1 MTEVPAVTVDSLVAD
16 LRRLGLAEGDA
27 VVMRCATR
35 AIAPG
40 AKGLASVLLDALLQT
55 VGPGGTVIGPTHAAL
70 QKASEKEQRLA
81 VFSDDAPTTAG
92 GFGAAMLRHPGRVRS
107 AHPHNSV
114 AAIGAQAHFLLDAHD
129 EHALPFSW
137 MRRMLEISG
146 KELVIGCVTDNP
158 GINTVH
164 WTQEELG
171 LSGGSFLAGKEGN
184 FVAVPG
190 EEPHWV
196 PRTYIPGCSLG
207 FYKMYGHYVRAGI
220 LRGGFIGE
228 AYSIMLN
235 AAESV
240 LVDRA
245 IMTKDPRAVLCDN
258 AWCVSCASWS
268 YSRRRLPALASS
280 TLLLKAKAARDE
292 LARRRSDSARASA

>member
-1 MTEVPAVTVDSLVAD
+1 MTEAAPVTLETLIDD
-16 LRRLGLAEGDA
+16 LHGLGLGEGDA

-35 AIAPG
+35 PIAPG
-40 AKGLASVLLDALLQT
+40 AKGTAALLLDALLQV
-55 VGPGGTVIGPTHAAL
+55 VGPTGTVVGPTHTAL
-70 QKASEKEQRLA
+70 QKASEKRPLT

-92 GFGAAMLRHPGRVRS
+92 GFGAAVLRHPERVRS

-137 MRRMLEISG
+137 MPRMLEISG
-146 KELVIGCVTDNP
+146 KELVIGCVRDNP

-164 WTQEELG
+164 LTQEQLG
-171 LSGGSFLAGKEGN
+171 LSGGSFLRGKEGT

-190 EEPHWV
+190 EEPHWA
-196 PRTYIPGCSLG
+196 PRNYIPGCSLG

-220 LRGGFIGE
+220 LRGGWVGR

-235 AAESV
+235 AVESV

-245 IMTKDPRAVLCDN
+245 IMTKNPRAVLCDDP
-258 AWCVSCASWS
+258 WCVSCASWS
-268 YSRRRLPALASS
+268 YSRRRLPALVGS
-280 TLLLKAKAARDE
+280 TALLKAKAVRE
-292 LARRRSDSARASA
+292 EIARRRSGSARAGA

>member
-1 MTEVPAVTVDSLVAD
+1 MTEEAPVTRDTLVAD
-16 LRRLGLAEGDA
+16 LRKLGLAEGDA

-35 AIAPG
+35 AIAPS
-40 AKGLASVLLDALLQT
+40 AKGMAGLLLEALLET
-55 VGPGGTVIGPTHAAL
+55 VGPTGTVVGATHAAL
-70 QKASEKEQRLA
+70 QKASEKRPLA

-92 GFGAAMLRHPGRVRS
+92 GFGAAMLRHPDRVRS

-114 AAIGAQAHFLLDAHD
+114 AAIGAQAHFLLDVHD

-137 MRRMLEISG
+137 MPRMIEIGG

-158 GINTVH
+158 GINTTH
-164 WTQEELG
+164 LTQEELG
-171 LSGGSFLAGKEGN
+171 LSGGSFLRGKEGN

-190 EEPHWV
+190 EEPHWA
-196 PRTYIPGCSLG
+196 PRNYIPGCSLG

-220 LRGGFIGE
+220 LRGGWIGE

-240 LVDRA
+240 LIDRA
-245 IMTKDPRAVLCDN
+245 IMTKNPRAVLCDN
-258 AWCVSCASWS
+258 PWCVSCASWS
-268 YSRRRLPALASS
+268 YSRRRLPALAAS
-280 TLLLKAKAARDE
+280 TVLLKAKAARDE
-292 LARRRSDSARASA
+292 VARRRAGSASVGA